1 MNAHAKWFLVVG
13 GLAVLA
19 VLPVGGQEPAGQTGP
34 AAAQVTLVVPADA
47 RVFFGNTA
55 TSQTGTERTYF
66 TPPMQPGKMFYYDVL
81 VRWTENG
88 KPFQETH
95 TVSVN
100 AGGKVRL
107 VVPTPT
113 VATAPGEEK
122 PKEKEQQVVT
132 TKASRRTRATTIDFK
147 KAYNLPFPSLG
158 TLGARI
164 EAARRTPDPVALAHT
179 AGELA
184 VAEKVSG
191 KQAGLTSKA
200 LVAEAAE
207 LARLRRQVTEMKA
220 TFAMQQQIANE
231 ETDANFWNTQIAWA
245 QSIANQEK
253 EAVQSNELPTAA
265 PRKVLLNNYTDQYID
280 LWVNGNLR
288 MQIPPGGS
296 KWCVIEHKYNPTT
309 LTAYGDGDDAVWGPR
324 QIFGEFSI
332 YTWNLQ

>member
-1 MNAHAKWFLVVG
+1 MNAHAKWVLVVG
-13 GLAVLA
+13 GLAAFA
-19 VLPVGGQEPAGQTGP
+19 VLPVGGQEPTEETNP
-34 AAAQVTLVVPADA
+34 AAARVTLVVPADA
-47 RVFFGNTA
+47 RVFFDGTA
-55 TSQTGTERTYF
+55 TSQTGTERIYF
-66 TPPMQPGKMFYYDVL
+66 TPPMVPGKTFYYHVL

-88 KPFQETH
+88 KPLEETH
-95 TVSVN
+95 KLSVS
-100 AGGKVRL
+100 AGGNVRL

-122 PKEKEQQVVT
+122 PKEKEQQAVT
-132 TKASRRTRATTIDFK
+132 SKAAHRTRATTIDFR
-147 KAYNLPFPSLG
+147 KAYNLPFQSLG

-164 EAARRTPDPVALAHT
+164 EAARRAPDPVALAHT

-191 KQAGLTSKA
+191 KQAPLTSRA

-207 LARLRRQVTEMKA
+207 LARLRRQVAEMKA
-220 TFAMQQQIANE
+220 TFTMQQQIANE
-231 ETDANFWNTQIAWA
+231 ETDRNYWSTQIAWA

-253 EAVQSNELPTAA
+253 EAVLSNELPTAA

-324 QIFGEFSI
+324 QIFGEFST